1 MNRILREDFQD
12 ILTSLE
18 GRSDAF
24 RGKRVFMTGGTGFIG
39 SWLTGA
45 LLWANREA
53 RLGMRLTLLSRDP
66 EAFKRKRPEIA
77 SLGDVEFI
85 KGDVRTFDP
94 AGIEA
99 DLVVN
104 GATEA
109 SAALNAEAP
118 LLMMDTI
125 VDGARRVCAVNAE
138 RSLFISSGAVYGKP
152 PTGLRAFC
160 EDYEGAPSSLDP
172 AQAYGVAKRLAELY
186 TVCAAKK
193 NGCDAVIARCFAF
206 VGPYLPL
213 DAHFAIGNFI
223 RDGLDGKAIRIN
235 GDGKPRRSYQ
245 YAADMAKALL
255 FLLID
260 GKPGEAYNV
269 GSGEAVSIAELG
281 GAVSNAFGA
290 VPVEVLGQSRPT
302 DRNQDYLPDIS
313 KIETELPEIR
323 NRSLSEAIART
334 RDYHKDERGNGAE
347 RVAAR
352 EKE

>member
-12 ILTSLE
+12 IFASLE

-66 EAFKRKRPEIA
+66 EAFKQKRPEIA
-77 SLGDVEFI
+77 SLGEIEFV

-94 AGIEA
+94 AEIEA

-109 SAALNAEAP
+109 SATLNAEAP

-125 VDGARRVCAVNAE
+125 VEGARRVSEIKAG
-138 RSLFISSGAVYGKP
+138 RTLFLSSGAVYGKP
-152 PTGLRAFC
+152 PAGLRVFR

-193 NGCDAVIARCFAF
+193 NGCDAVITRCFAF

-223 RDGLDGKAIRIN
+223 RDGLSGKTIRIN
-235 GDGKPRRSYQ
+235 GDGKPKRSYM

-255 FLLID
+255 LLLID
-260 GKPGEAYNV
+260 GKPGDAYNV

-281 GAVSNAFGA
+281 DAVSSAFGA
-290 VPVEVLGQSRPT
+290 APVEVLGQSRPT

-313 KIETELPEIR
+313 KIEAEFPEMR
-323 NRSLSEAIART
+323 NRPLSEAIART
-334 RDYHKDERGNGAE
+334 RDYHVEERHVGHH
-347 RVAAR
+347 
-352 EKE
+352 